1 MKSWLWNGMLAA
13 AIALPTLSGVA
24 RAQSTDNVGCSNSTL
39 QGDYAFSVTTLT
51 NLPNFVVGIV
61 EFDGKGNL
69 TQVDY
74 PADGLLRTPPLTD
87 FRTGETGTYAV
98 GKDCTGTAVIDLNVG
113 GMGAGH
119 GVINLMFVIS
129 NGGRAIHAVGAGG
142 SPPGTTQM
150 VPGQTRSDFWKVRSE
165 QDN

>member
-1 MKSWLWNGMLAA
+1 MKSWLWNGTLAA
-13 AIALPTLSGVA
+13 GIALLALAGAV
-24 RAQSTDNVGCSNSTL
+24 RAQDNDGCSNSTL

-113 GMGAGH
+113 GMGVGH